1 MVRKIKIYKNQGYIM
16 NENDR
21 DIIQHIE
28 EALNI
33 KLEQLDTIAWNSR
46 GYLLNEEGQVVGLA
60 LYDCGIDDLRSI
72 IFLLR
77 DLEYLSILNLVENR
91 ISNLSPLNQLR
102 HLIILYL
109 RYNQTGDLSPLLV
122 KLRKSIH
129 WV

>member
-1 MVRKIKIYKNQGYIM
+1 M
-16 NENDR
+16 NPQDNI
-21 DIIQHIE
+21 IIQQIE
-28 EALNI
+28 EALHI

-46 GYLLNEEGQVVGLA
+46 GYLLNEDGQVVGLA
-60 LYDCGIDDLRSI
+60 LYDCGIYDLTSI

-102 HLIILYL
+102 HLTALYL

-122 KLRKSIH
+122 KLRKAIH
-129 WV
+129 WT